1 MSDLI
6 RKMMGQNR
14 GPIGLGNN
22 PSPFQI
28 PYPSDVP
35 QEPAMPDADA
45 MRKEIQSIIMDRG
58 NQDFGNQMEQ
68 LRSYYETPRKRQQ
81 EAAPQMPIIGGPR
94 MGM

>member
-28 PYPSDVP
+28 PYPSDGP
-35 QEPAMPDADA
+35 QEPEMPEEMMQKAM
-45 MRKEIQSIIMDRG
+45 MDRG
-58 NQDFGNQMEQ
+58 MQQYGGEIDKLKSYQQRLM
-68 LRSYYETPRKRQQ
+68 RSQYQQ
-81 EAAPQMPIIGGPR
+81 EAAPQMPMIGGPR